1 VLDEI
6 AWKKVK
12 GEVFKRPKCSL
23 LLSILVGTGVQVL
36 AMVFTFMIFALLGII
51 SPKHRGTLLTT
62 LYFIF
67 IMLSNVSGYY
77 SARFYKMF

>member
-23 LLSILVGTGVQVL
+23 LLSILVGTGIQIL
-36 AMVFTFMIFALLGII
+36 AMTFFTMIIAMIGII
-51 SPKHRGTLLTT
+51 SP
-62 LYFIF
+62 
-67 IMLSNVSGYY
+67 
-77 SARFYKMF
+77 